1 MRWGNSTRRIR
12 ISYPLCPLSIL
23 LLLLF
28 LWLVARYLNSYILL
42 SWIPKCVYLI
52 VKLQPDMKDLLYFE
66 HKKQQKN
73 GGGGGSVECSWL
85 PTRGSVECIDHN
97 QRLYCFAENTDNN
110 ISSHS
115 KVSYFNWPF
124 QTPDEYY
131 LEMVITATIQTT
143 PSPVPKSFGGAEWG
157 ISTIFM
163 LDIIIKRFNKGSP
176 KIDQGVIAS
185 FIQRWSIL
193 L

>member
-1 MRWGNSTRRIR
+1 MVG
-12 ISYPLCPLSIL
+12 
-23 LLLLF
+23 
-28 LWLVARYLNSYILL
+28 RYLNSYILL

-73 GGGGGSVECSWL
+73 GGGGSVECSWL
-85 PTRGSVECIDHN
+85 PTRGRVECIDHN
-97 QRLYCFAENTDNN
+97 QRLYCFAENTDNI

-124 QTPDEYY
+124 QTLDEYY

-143 PSPVPKSFGGAEWG
+143 PSPVPKPFGGAEWG

-163 LDIIIKRFNKGSP
+163 LAIIIKRFNKGSP

>member
-1 MRWGNSTRRIR
+1 M
-12 ISYPLCPLSIL
+12 
-23 LLLLF
+23 
-28 LWLVARYLNSYILL
+28 
-42 SWIPKCVYLI
+42 YLI

-131 LEMVITATIQTT
+131 LEMIITATAEPRSKRHHRQC
-143 PSPVPKSFGGAEWG
+143 PSHLVGRSEEFLQFLCW
-157 ISTIFM
+157 I
-163 LDIIIKRFNKGSP
+163 LLLKGST
-176 KIDQGVIAS
+176 KVH
-185 FIQRWSIL
+185 QRSIRG
-193 L
+193 

>member
-1 MRWGNSTRRIR
+1 MNTEMCVLDCEIK
-12 ISYPLCPLSIL
+12 
-23 LLLLF
+23 
-28 LWLVARYLNSYILL
+28 ARYERSFIFWAQEATEEWRRRRQRRMFLVTY
-42 SWIPKCVYLI
+42 PR
-52 VKLQPDMKDLLYFE
+52 
-66 HKKQQKN
+66 
-73 GGGGGSVECSWL
+73 ECW
-85 PTRGSVECIDHN
+85 VECIDHN

-124 QTPDEYY
+124 QTLDEYY

-143 PSPVPKSFGGAEWG
+143 PSPVPKPFGGAEWG

-185 FIQRWSIL
+185 FSQRWSTIL

>member
-1 MRWGNSTRRIR
+1 M
-12 ISYPLCPLSIL
+12 C
-23 LLLLF
+23 
-28 LWLVARYLNSYILL
+28 
-42 SWIPKCVYLI
+42 LI

-143 PSPVPKSFGGAEWG
+143 PSPVPKPFGGA
-157 ISTIFM
+157 
-163 LDIIIKRFNKGSP
+163 D
-176 KIDQGVIAS
+176 GVRN
-185 FIQRWSIL
+185 FYNFYVGYYY
-193 L
+193 